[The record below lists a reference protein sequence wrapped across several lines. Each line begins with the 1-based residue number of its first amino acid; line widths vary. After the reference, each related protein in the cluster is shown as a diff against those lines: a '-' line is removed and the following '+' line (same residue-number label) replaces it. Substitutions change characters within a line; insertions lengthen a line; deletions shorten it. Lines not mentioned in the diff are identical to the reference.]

1 MKKLIV
7 IFLVTLNLFA
17 TMILNLNVKE
27 SPQRV
32 DLILNFDVPFDG
44 VIAQKR
50 AKDKIVLLL
59 KNVKILAPWQ
69 RKLSSKIAY
78 QIDVHPTKLGAA
90 IAIYTTNNPKLM
102 ALKSKDGFSLKI
114 SLLPKPKTAG
124 HTTSSVHWSV
134 PDWFYWAIGIAGL
147 FIALLLALR
156 YAASRPKKTKRIVV
170 ANDTGAEFRILFEKP
185 LDEKN
190 KIALIS
196 FKGIDYLVII
206 GTSNVLLGKFKEGE
220 IQSEEDFQK
229 AIDAQD
235 LSSAFTPPPQEEIFT
250 TIEEYKKK
258 ASGNI

>member
-1 MKKLIV
+1 LKRV
-7 IFLVTLNLFA
+7 VVALVLASQLFA

-27 SPQRV
+27 SSQRV
-32 DLILNFDVPFDG
+32 DLVLNFDVPFEG
-44 VIAQKR
+44 IIAQKR

-69 RKLSSKIAY
+69 RKLHSKMAY
-78 QIDVHPTKLGAA
+78 QIDVHPVKEGTA
-90 IAIYTTNNPKLM
+90 IAIYTTANPRLH

-114 SLLPKPKTAG
+114 SLLPQKAAG
-124 HTTSSVHWSV
+124 TPQSGAGWKM
-134 PDWFYWAIGIAGL
+134 PEWIYWAAGILG
-147 FIALLLALR
+147 LLLAFFLFFR
-156 YAASRPKKTKRIVV
+156 ITPSRPKKTKRIVV
-170 ANDTGAEFRILFEKP
+170 ANDSGADFRILFEKP

-196 FKGIDYLVII
+196 FKGVDYLVII

-220 IQSEEDFQK
+220 IQSEEDFHK

-235 LSSAFTPPPQEEIFT
+235 LSSAFTQPPQEEIFT

-258 ASGNI
+258 ASGNL